1 MIKKYF
7 SLVIISFS
15 ILVLLFTIFK
25 AEIIFEGKKMY
36 YYKYYYFTSFSLII
50 FSILTIFLSEKI
62 KQYMLIVGLSILSV
76 LYIYEYFLSSAAYKK
91 ITEISRTT
99 VYEKLIKESD
109 KRVSLTIGPGNY
121 LKDKLDLYPL
131 SGMSNSLTIHCNE
144 NGYMSM
150 YDSDRYGFNNPD
162 EEWDK
167 SSIKFLLT
175 GDSFT
180 GGACVNRPHDI
191 ASVLRKK
198 TSEGSITLGYG
209 GNAPLI
215 EYAALKEY
223 VNKNVNI
230 ENIVWLFTEGN
241 DVEGLYH
248 ELDNEILI
256 KYVLDDKFTQ
266 NLINKQDQ
274 VDQIVKNYISNK
286 RHELNQRRTHEE
298 ESLKNKTKL
307 FFKLYYLRNS
317 IIKPTA
323 GNDLKNI
330 LELANKFSIENNS
343 KFSLVYLPAMERY
356 SGIYYRDANYNALK
370 SMTSDLGINFID
382 VHKNIFQKE
391 KDPLLLFSKF
401 GHYTIEGYEKIANLI
416 LKRTN

>member
-356 SGIYYRDANYNALK
+356 SGIYYRDANYNAFK

-382 VHKNIFQKE
+382 VHKNIFQSI
-391 KDPLLLFSKF
+391 D
-401 GHYTIEGYEKIANLI
+401 
-416 LKRTN
+416 

>member
-7 SLVIISFS
+7 SPAIITFS

-25 AEIIFEGKKMY
+25 AEIVFEGQKMY
-36 YYKYYYFTSFSLII
+36 YYKYYYFASLSLII
-50 FSILTIFLSEKI
+50 FSILTIFLSDKI
-62 KQYMLIVGLSILSV
+62 KQYMLIVGLSVLSV
-76 LYIYEYFLSSAAYKK
+76 LYIYEFFLSSAAYKK

-109 KRVSLTIGPGNY
+109 KQVSLTIGPGNY

-131 SGMSNSLTIHCNE
+131 SGMSNSLTIHCDE

-256 KYVLDDKFTQ
+256 KYILDDKFTQ

-286 RHELNQRRTHEE
+286 RHELNQKRTHEE

-330 LELANKFSIENNS
+330 LDLANKFATKNNS

-356 SGIYYRDANYNALK
+356 SGIYYSNANYKALK
-370 SMTSDLGINFID
+370 SMTSSLGINFID
-382 VHKNIFQKE
+382 VHKNILQKE
-391 KDPLLLFSKF
+391 IDPLLLFSKF

-416 LKRTN
+416 LKQTN

>member
-1 MIKKYF
+1 
-7 SLVIISFS
+7 
-15 ILVLLFTIFK
+15 
-25 AEIIFEGKKMY
+25 
-36 YYKYYYFTSFSLII
+36 
-50 FSILTIFLSEKI
+50 
-62 KQYMLIVGLSILSV
+62 MLIVGTSVLSIL
-76 LYIYEYFLSSAAYKK
+76 YIFEFFLSYASYKK
-91 ITEISRTT
+91 ITEISRSA
-99 VYEKLIKESD
+99 VYEKLINETD
-109 KRVSLTIGPGNY
+109 KLVSLTIGPGNF
-121 LKDKLDLYPL
+121 LNDELEVFPL
-131 SGMSNSLTIHCNE
+131 SGMSNALTIHCDE

-162 EEWDK
+162 KEWDK

-191 ASVLRKK
+191 ASVLRNK

-215 EYAALKEY
+215 EYAALREY
-223 VNKNVNI
+223 VNKNVSI
-230 ENIVWLFTEGN
+230 ENIIWLFTEGN

-256 KYVLDDKFTQ
+256 KYILDDKFTQ
-266 NLINKQDQ
+266 NLIYKQDQ
-274 VDQIVKNYISNK
+274 VDQIVENYISNK
-286 RHELNQRRTHEE
+286 RHELNQKKFHEQ

-307 FFKLYYLRNS
+307 FFKLYYLRNA

-330 LELANKFSIENNS
+330 LALANKFAIENNS

-356 SGIYYRDANYNALK
+356 SGIYYRDANYKALK
-370 SMTSDLGINFID
+370 SITSDLGINFID
-382 VHKNIFQKE
+382 VPKNIFQKE
-391 KDPLLLFSKF
+391 NDPLLLFSKF
-401 GHYTIEGYEKIANLI
+401 GHYTIEGYEKIADLI
-416 LKRTN
+416 LKNTK